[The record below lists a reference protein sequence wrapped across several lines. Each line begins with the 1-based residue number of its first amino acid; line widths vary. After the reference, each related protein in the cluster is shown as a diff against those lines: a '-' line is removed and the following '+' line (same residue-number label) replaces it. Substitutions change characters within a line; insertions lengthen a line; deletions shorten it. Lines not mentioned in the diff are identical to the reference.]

1 MEDQIFIL
9 VAVVLFGI
17 SYYYMFMNKSKVTRD
32 DVLKRMAQNE
42 QMEHKV
48 IENFQKEVGERMI
61 EEQNKANKTT
71 KGRRVPKSRQ
81 QGQ

>member
-1 MEDQIFIL
+1 
-9 VAVVLFGI
+9 
-17 SYYYMFMNKSKVTRD
+17 MFMNKSKVTRD

-81 QGQ
+81 QEVTAEQIAVKILQETIEKEE